1 MSRPPRR
8 NAPLTEFRPAAVSAG
23 TGWPRLTLP
32 CVSLAAGLALAALP
46 SLAQAQAQA
55 QVQAPAG
62 AGEARPAAGAR
73 APAPL
78 PAPPTPPAPVPA
90 ATPAAAPTV
99 LVRSGQHA
107 DRGRLVLHLGQ
118 IPGYSLTSQGQ
129 DHTLRLRG
137 TYRLDLENLRRLS
150 EVAGVS
156 VRQEGEDT
164 VLRVRSSCDCV
175 AESGSVGGLLYIDL
189 RPGPAPRAAAREPR
203 GSAPIATA
211 RKRVLDDAVRMGLMS
226 QEQAAALLRNTQP
239 GPAAAPSPAATS
251 PTVPSPGAP
260 APVVAVP
267 PAPASSASIS
277 PAPASPA
284 LARPAQAAAQGGRQP
299 PAATPA
305 AAAPAAS
312 RGAGGDLAALRS
324 AMLSQL
330 ALLNGAPPPRAP
342 APAPAPA
349 LTTPPASVPNPSFAP
364 DAAASFKP
372 VCDAPFSLGG
382 WRGEDPYRERLS
394 DLRGTLA
401 RSDSGA
407 AEIAALAEFQIGHE
421 LLREALALL
430 STPMDERPDG
440 ALRGRLE
447 RARDVAR
454 LLSRQ
459 PIDEASPLLAEL
471 PDCARE
477 DLPLWRA
484 LAAAVRQDAA
494 GLARLAPQ
502 ARAALRRVPQDLRIA
517 FAAVLADAVDEDTDT
532 LRTIVGAIRAATG
545 LRPDQAALRDWLLA
559 RLARL
564 EGNRGDE
571 VLYLERAA
579 GLGRTLPALFANAR
593 LAALNFGKPGAEGQR
608 AEMQLV
614 DFTRTYRYDPLGEEA
629 AVLYT
634 QRLMER
640 GALAEA
646 LAVADAASQASVRPR
661 VESRAARQAVQLLRL
676 LLVDAKGMVLPDPAQ
691 RLALYWQYEGYAT
704 PGERGDDIRLGAMRL
719 MLDQGLGDAALD
731 LGRSLTPAVA
741 QKPDTVLLIARAE
754 ASAAQGDP
762 QRALAL
768 LQGLPPADDSR
779 RASSAALQRLNRPLE
794 AAQALEGLQARA
806 DLGARAA
813 LYFQARAWGQAATA
827 YGELL
832 RDPALEPAARS
843 EATARLASAS
853 ALAGQRAGVAPELLV
868 QQGGSAALL
877 QLAAQPAAAAPPGGV
892 AAARAAIARSRQIEA
907 LLPPASAPQSG
918 RN

>member
-8 NAPLTEFRPAAVSAG
+8 DAPLTEFRPATVAAG
-23 TGWPRLTLP
+23 AGWPRLTLPCVSLP

-46 SLAQAQAQA
+46 SLAQT
-55 QVQAPAG
+55 PAG
-62 AGEARPAAGAR
+62 AGGAEARPAAGAR
-73 APAPL
+73 APTPL
-78 PAPPTPPAPVPA
+78 PAPAPPAPA
-90 ATPAAAPTV
+90 AAQAAAPAVV

-137 TYRLDLENLRRLS
+137 SYRLDLDNLRRLA

-156 VRQEGEDT
+156 VRQEGEET

-175 AESGSVGGLLYIDL
+175 AEAGSVGGLLYIDL
-189 RPGPAPRAAAREPR
+189 RPGPAARAAAREPR
-203 GSAPIATA
+203 GPAPIAAA

-226 QEQAAALLRNTQP
+226 QEQATALLRNTQP
-239 GPAAAPSPAATS
+239 GPTTASS
-251 PTVPSPGAP
+251 PTVTSPAAP
-260 APVVAVP
+260 APVAPTPVAAAP
-267 PAPASSASIS
+267 LAPAS
-277 PAPASPA
+277 PALAPPA
-284 LARPAQAAAQGGRQP
+284 LARPAQAAAPGGRQP
-299 PAATPA
+299 PTS
-305 AAAPAAS
+305 AS
-312 RGAGGDLAALRS
+312 PGAGGDLAALRS

-330 ALLNGAPPPRAP
+330 ALLNGAPPPRAATP
-342 APAPAPA
+342 APAATAAPA
-349 LTTPPASVPNPSFAP
+349 LTTPPSSVPNPSFAP
-364 DAAASFKP
+364 EAAVSFKP
-372 VCDAPFSLGG
+372 VCEAPFSLNG
-382 WRGEDPYRERLS
+382 WRGEDPYRERLAE
-394 DLRGTLA
+394 LRGTLA
-401 RSDSGA
+401 RADGGA
-407 AEIAALAEFQIGHE
+407 AETAALAEFQIGHE

-430 STPMDERPDG
+430 AAPMDERPDG
-440 ALRGRLE
+440 ALRARLE

-517 FAAVLADAVDEDTDT
+517 FAAVLADAVDEDTEA

-579 GLGRTLPALFANAR
+579 SLGRTLPALFASAR

-676 LLVDAKGMVLPDPAQ
+676 LLVDAKGMALPDPAQ

-719 MLDQGLGDAALD
+719 MLDQGLSDAALD
-731 LGRSLTPAVA
+731 LGRSLTPAMA

-768 LQGLPPADDSR
+768 LQGLPPTEDSR

-813 LYFQARAWGQAATA
+813 LYFQARAWPQAATA

-868 QQGGSAALL
+868 QQGDSAALL
-877 QLAAQPAAAAPPGGV
+877 QLAAQPAAATPAGGV

-907 LLPPASAPQSG
+907 LLPPAAAPQTG

>member
-1 MSRPPRR
+1 
-8 NAPLTEFRPAAVSAG
+8 V
-23 TGWPRLTLP
+23 
-32 CVSLAAGLALAALP
+32 
-46 SLAQAQAQA
+46 
-55 QVQAPAG
+55 
-62 AGEARPAAGAR
+62 
-73 APAPL
+73 
-78 PAPPTPPAPVPA
+78 
-90 ATPAAAPTV
+90 V

-107 DRGRLVLHLGQ
+107 DRGRMVLHLGQ
-118 IPGYSLTSQGQ
+118 IPAYSLTSQGQ

-137 TYRLDLENLRRLS
+137 SYRLDLENLRRLS

-156 VRQEGEDT
+156 VRQEGEET

-175 AESGSVGGLLYIDL
+175 AEAGSVGGLLYIDL
-189 RPGPAPRAAAREPR
+189 RPGPAARAAAREPR
-203 GSAPIATA
+203 GPAPIAAA

-226 QEQAAALLRNTQP
+226 QEQATALLRNTQP
-239 GPAAAPSPAATS
+239 GPAAAPSPTA
-251 PTVPSPGAP
+251 PSPGAP
-260 APVVAVP
+260 TPVAAAPLAPAP
-267 PAPASSASIS
+267 PA
-277 PAPASPA
+277 
-284 LARPAQAAAQGGRQP
+284 LVRPAQAAAQGGRQP
-299 PAATPA
+299 PASA
-305 AAAPAAS
+305 AAA
-312 RGAGGDLAALRS
+312 GAGGDMAALRS

-330 ALLNGAPPPRAP
+330 ALLNGAPLPRAP
-342 APAPAPA
+342 APAPVAAPA

-382 WRGEDPYRERLS
+382 WRGEDPYRERLAE
-394 DLRGTLA
+394 LRGTLA
-401 RSDSGA
+401 RSDGGA
-407 AEIAALAEFQIGHE
+407 AETAALAEFQIGHE

-430 STPMDERPDG
+430 AAPMDERPDG
-440 ALRGRLE
+440 ALRERLE

-484 LAAAVRQDAA
+484 LAAAVRHDAA

-517 FAAVLADAVDEDTDT
+517 FAAVLADAVEDDTET

-545 LRPDQAALRDWLLA
+545 LRPEQAALRDWLLA

-579 GLGRTLPALFANAR
+579 SLGRTLPALFASAR

-676 LLVDAKGMVLPDPAQ
+676 LLVDAKGMALPDPAQ

-731 LGRSLTPAVA
+731 LGRTLTPAVA

-768 LQGLPPADDSR
+768 LQGLPPTDDGR

-813 LYFQARAWGQAATA
+813 LYFQARAWPQAATA
-827 YGELL
+827 YGDLL
-832 RDPALEPAARS
+832 RDPALEPAARA

-853 ALAGQRAGVAPELLV
+853 ALSGQRAGVAPELLV
-868 QQGGSAALL
+868 QQGDSAALL
-877 QLAAQPAAAAPPGGV
+877 QLASQPAAATPPGGV

-907 LLPPASAPQSG
+907 LLPPTSAPQTG
-918 RN
+918 KN